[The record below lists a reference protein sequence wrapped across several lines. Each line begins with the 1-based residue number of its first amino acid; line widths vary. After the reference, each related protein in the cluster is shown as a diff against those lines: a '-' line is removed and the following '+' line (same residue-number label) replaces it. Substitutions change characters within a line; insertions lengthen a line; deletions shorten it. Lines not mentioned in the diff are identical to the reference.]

1 MDMYKYKRGKDIIHI
16 NVRIKYN
23 FIVKQKKN
31 V

>member
-1 MDMYKYKRGKDIIHI
+1 MDMYKYKRGKDIHI